1 MTALLDPFIHE
12 SRIAYFSMEIALAN
26 EIPTYSGGLGV
37 LAGDTMRSAADLDL
51 PMVGVT
57 LASRAGYFRQE
68 IVEGRQVERP
78 AFWQPQQWAQRL
90 RAKVALQID
99 AREVWVGAW
108 LYTVEGHRGGAV
120 PVILLDTDL
129 PENEAEDREITHY
142 LYGGDETYRLK
153 QEMVLGIGGVQM
165 LGALGLAIRKYHLNE
180 GHAALLT
187 LELLRRLAYVP
198 QEAGTAGLRYDVPA
212 VRQRCVFTTHTPV
225 EAGHD
230 QFSYELADRL
240 LGNIV
245 DGATLRKLAGEER
258 LNMTR
263 LALNLSEHVNGVA
276 RRHAEVSRRMFPG
289 YEVHAVTNGV
299 HPWSWACDS
308 FRRLYNAHLPRWC
321 HEPELLVRADRIPDE
336 AVQQA
341 HAEAK
346 GALLARIARQG
357 GPALDATLPLLGFA
371 RRMTQYKRPDLL
383 FSDLDRLR
391 SIAQRQPFQI
401 VLAGKAH
408 PHDMGGKELIERL
421 HGWARELA
429 GAVPVV
435 FLADYDMELARL
447 LVSGV
452 DVWLNLPLRPLEAS
466 GTSGMKAALN
476 GVPSLSV
483 PDGWWLEGWIE
494 GVTGWAVG
502 GGADTDNARDAGSLY
517 DKLEQ
522 LVLPLYYGDHAG
534 WTAVMKGAITHNASF
549 FNSHRM
555 MHRYVVEAYLR

>member
-1 MTALLDPFIHE
+1 MSALLEPFIHE
-12 SRIAYFSMEIALAN
+12 SRIAYFSMEIALRS

-51 PMVGVT
+51 PMIGVT

-68 IVEGRQVERP
+68 IVDGRQVERP
-78 AFWQPQQWAQRL
+78 DTWQPEKWAQRL
-90 RAKVALQID
+90 PAKAALQIGS
-99 AREVWVGAW
+99 REVWVGAW

-129 PENEAEDREITHY
+129 PENQAEDRELTHY

-153 QEMVLGIGGVQM
+153 QEMVLGIGGVRM
-165 LGALGLAIRKYHLNE
+165 LGALGFALRKYHLNE

-187 LELLRRLAYVP
+187 LELLRRLAHTA
-198 QEAGTAGLRYDVPA
+198 QEVGNSAPHYDVPA
-212 VRQRCVFTTHTPV
+212 VRRRCVFTTHTPV

-230 QFSYELADRL
+230 QFSYELAGRL
-240 LGNIV
+240 FGDLV
-245 DGATLRKLAGEER
+245 DSAELRALAGADR

-276 RRHAEVSRRMFPG
+276 QRHAEVSRRMFPG
-289 YEVHAVTNGV
+289 YRVHAITNGV
-299 HPWSWACDS
+299 HPWAWACDS
-308 FRRLYNAHLPRWC
+308 FRRLYDAHLPRWC

-336 AVQQA
+336 ELRQA

-346 GALLARIARQG
+346 AALLARIRGSG
-357 GPALDATLPLLGFA
+357 GPALDLVAPILGFA
-371 RRMTQYKRPDLL
+371 RRMTPYKRADLL
-383 FSDLDRLR
+383 FSDPERLKA
-391 SIAQRQPFQI
+391 IARRHPFQI

-408 PHDMGGKELIERL
+408 PRDGGGKHLIERL
-421 HGWARELA
+421 HAWGRELE

-435 FLADYDMELARL
+435 FIPDYGMDAARL

-452 DVWLNLPLRPLEAS
+452 DVWLNTPQRPLEAS

-476 GVPSLSV
+476 GVPNLSV

-502 GGADTDNARDAGSLY
+502 GEADADNARDAASLY

-522 LVLPLYYGDHAG
+522 TVLPLYYDDRAG
-534 WTAVMKGAITHNASF
+534 WSAVMKGAISRNASF

-555 MHRYVVEAYLR
+555 MRRYAVEAYLR